1 MSTQGCV
8 CVCVCA
14 CVCVCVRA
22 CVCVDLSKL
31 LKQLNSLPLTK
42 WKEGGGRG
50 GGGREGKKG
59 GRERVYVCLPLCATG
74 KTSLIDLFLV

>member
-59 GRERVYVCLPLCATG
+59 GRDGREGGRGYMFVCLCVQLE
-74 KTSLIDLFLV
+74 KLV